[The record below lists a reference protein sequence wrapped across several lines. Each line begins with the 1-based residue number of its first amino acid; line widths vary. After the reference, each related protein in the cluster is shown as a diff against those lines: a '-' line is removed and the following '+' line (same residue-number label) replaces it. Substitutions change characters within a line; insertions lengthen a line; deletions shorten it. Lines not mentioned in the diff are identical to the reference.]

1 MSERTSQL
9 DKASRF
15 LDLHHAKS
23 TFVLPNAWDVASA
36 MIFAHEGFPA
46 IGTTSAG
53 IAASLGYAD
62 GQKMSFEENLEVV
75 ERIVCNTDLPVSAD
89 FESGYGEDL
98 EELATRALTL
108 VRAGVVGLN
117 IEDRVNFAD
126 DRLVESSLHEEKIKA
141 IRRSGDQFGLQIVIN
156 ARTDAYLLGDVPQKS
171 LREAIK
177 RGNAYVD
184 AGADCVFIPDAGNLT
199 QDDIKILVN
208 EIDAPIN
215 VIAGATMPCVAD
227 LQALGVA
234 RVSLGPRPM
243 RIVLGLLRDI
253 ASEIRSQG
261 TFERMSNESISYD
274 EINAW
279 FSG

>member
-9 DKASRF
+9 GKASRF
-15 LDLHHAKS
+15 LDLHHTES

-36 MIFAHEGFPA
+36 IIFAHEGFPA
-46 IGTTSAG
+46 IATTSAG

-62 GQKMSFEENLEVV
+62 GQKMSFGENLEVV
-75 ERIVCNTDLPVSAD
+75 ERIVRNTDLPVSAD

-117 IEDRVNFAD
+117 IEDRLNFAD

-141 IRRSGDQFGLQIVIN
+141 IRRSTDQPGLRIVIN
-156 ARTDAYLLGDVPQKS
+156 ARTDAYLLGDTPEKS

-177 RGNAYVD
+177 RGKAYVD

-215 VIAGATMPCVAD
+215 VIAGATMPCLAD

-253 ASEIRSQG
+253 ASEIRSRG